1 MFTYENVIF
10 VQYLLKTTH
19 CEELYTQCVEYA
31 KTQKAL
37 CFYEA
42 PTGNLYENPVDI
54 TNCKALIRNFSQ
66 QSDNVYLLSVFLK
79 FLIIQSKRICFL
91 NTLYLQIPAF
101 IYKVFVHQRYTILWP
116 QAYWNIYISFYRKW
130 IQNVEFHVGGN
141 VSDYTTDDIKK
152 IKETVAVILKCT
164 EDDIIMSGIYQAT
177 SVYVV
182 ISIKQEYKRKLISM
196 VTSDKEK
203 LIGLN
208 IDYFIV
214 DFKTVYLGIPKVKYF
229 WNKLFICSLRTDKI
243 ISTCKKIRA
252 LLFSVNR
259 IVSENHF

>member
-1 MFTYENVIF
+1 M
-10 VQYLLKTTH
+10 
-19 CEELYTQCVEYA
+19 
-31 KTQKAL
+31 
-37 CFYEA
+37 
-42 PTGNLYENPVDI
+42 
-54 TNCKALIRNFSQ
+54 
-66 QSDNVYLLSVFLK
+66 QSCDHK
-79 FLIIQSKRICFL
+79 HIE
-91 NTLYLQIPAF
+91 
-101 IYKVFVHQRYTILWP
+101 
-116 QAYWNIYISFYRKW
+116 IYIYLFIENGYK
-130 IQNVEFHVGGN
+130 NVKFHVGGN

-214 DFKTVYLGIPKVKYF
+214 DFKTVYLGIPNVKYF